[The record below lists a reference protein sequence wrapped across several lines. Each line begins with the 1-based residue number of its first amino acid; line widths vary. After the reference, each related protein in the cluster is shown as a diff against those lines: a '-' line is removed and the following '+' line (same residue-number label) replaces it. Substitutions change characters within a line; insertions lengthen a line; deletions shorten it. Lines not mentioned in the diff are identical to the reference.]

1 VHKLRL
7 AIATVVISAFALIA
21 SGCLGR
27 MGPDSAAEQRIA
39 DREAIEDALSR
50 ANLGFELS
58 DPDLFAGAYAEN
70 AVFQLDEKGPVFGF
84 DKMIYE
90 GREDIRHIVA
100 DRMEKFRKT
109 DPKTLSF
116 DPATLKMYI
125 RNTDEHIVI
134 VDAMT
139 ARHTSTWM
147 AVIKTNVNI
156 HISAVGRYNDTLEK
170 RNGKWFISKRIRTE

>member
-1 VHKLRL
+1 MHRPGL
-7 AIATVVISAFALIA
+7 AITLAVVSAFMLSATGCEQRA
-21 SGCLGR
+21 SGR
-27 MGPDSAAEQRIA
+27 AAQLIA
-39 DREAIEDALSR
+39 DREAIEDTLNR
-50 ANLGFELS
+50 ANLGFELG

-100 DRMEKFRKT
+100 DRMEKFLKA

-125 RNTDEHIVI
+125 RNADEHILI
-134 VDAMT
+134 VDAKT
-139 ARHTSTWM
+139 AHHTSTWM

-170 RNGKWFISKRIRTE
+170 RDGKWFISKRIRTE